1 VTPAKHA
8 PIFCR
13 LRDILE
19 HTVHAYINLCSQFP
33 KPAST
38 PYACIHAHVC
48 WHCPHSMRSSV
59 YETVRCSSV
68 RPSVCPSMGPQQ
80 QTRCCCRFAAGLLLR
95 PGGQDIDCCSSG
107 MRMRSVPR
115 CWRTT
120 TDLFQVVI
128 SLPFARCELLLQW
141 SSSRR
146 TRLRCEHP
154 PSNITAVGCL
164 SRAPM

>member
-1 VTPAKHA
+1 MTPAKHA

-68 RPSVCPSMGPQQ
+68 CLSQHGSTAANPLLLQV
-80 QTRCCCRFAAGLLLR
+80 CCCG

-107 MRMRSVPR
+107 MRMRAVPR

-141 SSSRR
+141 SSSQR

-164 SRAPM
+164 SRTPM